1 MSAIVYTVTATLP
14 DRPTAER
21 YLEWLKDGH
30 VDAVVAA
37 GAHSAMIVRVTDP
50 PEPIRVETR
59 YIFPTRRAFEEYL
72 ADHAPALRADGA
84 ERFGP
89 ETGVRF
95 TRSVGEAV

>member
-14 DRPTAER
+14 DHPTAEG
-21 YLEWLKDGH
+21 YLDWLRDGH

-37 GAHSAMIVRVTDP
+37 GAHSAMIVRLTDP

-59 YIFPTRRAFEEYL
+59 YVFPTRQAFDDYL
-72 ADHAPALRADGA
+72 IHHAPALRAAGA

-89 ETGVRF
+89 ETGVCF
-95 TRSVGEAV
+95 TRTVGEVV

>member
-14 DRPTAER
+14 DRPTADR
-21 YLEWLKDGH
+21 YLDWLRDGH

-50 PEPIRVETR
+50 PDPIRVETR
-59 YIFPTRRAFEEYL
+59 YVFSTRQAYDDYL
-72 ADHAPALRADGA
+72 AHHAPALRADGA

-95 TRSVGEAV
+95 SRSVGEVV

>member
-21 YLEWLKDGH
+21 YLDWLRDGH

-50 PEPIRVETR
+50 PDPIRVETR
-59 YIFPTRRAFEEYL
+59 YVFPTRQALDDYL
-72 ADHAPALRADGA
+72 ANHAPALRAEGA

-95 TRSVGEAV
+95 ARTVGEVV